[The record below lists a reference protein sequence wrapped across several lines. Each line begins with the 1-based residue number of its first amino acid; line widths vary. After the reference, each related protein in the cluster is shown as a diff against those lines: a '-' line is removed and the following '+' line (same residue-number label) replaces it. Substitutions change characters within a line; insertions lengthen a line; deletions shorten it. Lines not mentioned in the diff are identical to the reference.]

1 MIHSSHQEIRE
12 FNRHSFDYLVKFQ
25 LYANFN
31 STALHTKQPKNL
43 TESVSFYHH
52 LKKNIYI
59 HNTPKQNSFLLKIAK
74 FSSSLFHQTW
84 VGKKKKK
91 KSRNC
96 SPRNCCLLQLFL
108 LFLLLNRNYTFG
120 YQLRIDSLY
129 MQAKKLTERAL
140 KQTAIFST
148 PSHKRSHL
156 LLQAFAKKL
165 DAEITIALGG
175 KQTSHS
181 QNSKNCKLCTFSFK
195 GSCKALFGYT
205 RCSNISITF
214 PAEI

>member
-91 KSRNC
+91 KIKK
-96 SPRNCCLLQLFL
+96 SPLQTQAMPLCE
-108 LFLLLNRNYTFG
+108 
-120 YQLRIDSLY
+120 LRPCFFQYLGLADWGK
-129 MQAKKLTERAL
+129 KKLGTGRMCVFEMAV
-140 KQTAIFST
+140 
-148 PSHKRSHL
+148 
-156 LLQAFAKKL
+156 
-165 DAEITIALGG
+165 
-175 KQTSHS
+175 
-181 QNSKNCKLCTFSFK
+181 
-195 GSCKALFGYT
+195 
-205 RCSNISITF
+205 
-214 PAEI
+214 